1 MRARGTEGRRGRGG
15 GWEAEEE
22 GAEHHAHEP
31 GLLSRQ
37 DGTVIAA
44 SMTNGSV
51 PAVRG
56 MVDQG
61 LVKQGYQGQQ
71 NAC

>member
-1 MRARGTEGRRGRGG
+1 MWARGTEDRRGRAG
-15 GWEAEEE
+15 GWEAEWE
-22 GAEHHAHEP
+22 GAECHVNEL

-37 DGTVIAA
+37 EGMVIAA

-56 MVDQG
+56 
-61 LVKQGYQGQQ
+61 L
-71 NAC
+71 